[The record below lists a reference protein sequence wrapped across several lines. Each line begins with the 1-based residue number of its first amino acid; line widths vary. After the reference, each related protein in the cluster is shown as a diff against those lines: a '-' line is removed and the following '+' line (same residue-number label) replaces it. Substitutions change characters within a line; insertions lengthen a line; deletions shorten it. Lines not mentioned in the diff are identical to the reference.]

1 MIHLLILSPDIYY
14 NQFWRQ
20 TYWNYGIKHN
30 WIFVVVWR
38 KLWSFLVWVKAM
50 MDRVCITLRRPIL
63 PHHGSNQLPSRN
75 SSSPIIFKVEIW
87 CPESFYFLSLRD
99 PVMISVDLILMRI
112 GDFEDRDLVQCTG
125 SEEAGGLGHT
135 FVTERPARTRL
146 DDVSNIIETHRHT
159 HKHTDT
165 HTDTHTHTNRGLLG
179 PV

>member
-1 MIHLLILSPDIYY
+1 M
-14 NQFWRQ
+14 F
-20 TYWNYGIKHN
+20 
-30 WIFVVVWR
+30 
-38 KLWSFLVWVKAM
+38 M
-50 MDRVCITLRRPIL
+50 
-63 PHHGSNQLPSRN
+63 
-75 SSSPIIFKVEIW
+75 
-87 CPESFYFLSLRD
+87 SLRD